1 VVSNY
6 KLFKSLYNNKHCL
19 EIIIIII
26 IKMSASDKIDLEEEM
41 VIEVIKNDKKKVRKS
56 KKEVVKE
63 EVKFEEVKKEKGK
76 VYIASMNLR
85 GARGVKLDPES
96 LNLNVTSAQAKLS
109 LDRRDFSPMTPIE
122 GGYKGYWNFESRWQS
137 GKIFEGLDEKVVKDW
152 WKAQKEPK
160 RRYPKGK
167 GKKVLCARFE
177 GYEDKGDMDY
187 ISSRKEVYC
196 KEYYDLIKDRERVKF
211 WKRMLDEGEN
221 ITIFDFD
228 GPRNEDKSVTCLE
241 LSEEMVKE
249 KVKDLSVPFGHCYV
263 VGMLL
268 SGMDLSVLG

>member
-1 VVSNY
+1 
-6 KLFKSLYNNKHCL
+6 
-19 EIIIIII
+19 
-26 IKMSASDKIDLEEEM
+26 MSASDKNDEI
-41 VIEVIKNDKKKVRKS
+41 VIEVVKKIRKS
-56 KKEVVKE
+56 KKVKVEE
-63 EVKFEEVKKEKGK
+63 EVKVEVKVDEVKVDEVKKKRGE

-167 GKKVLCARFE
+167 GKRVLCARFE

-196 KEYYDLIKDRERVKF
+196 KEYYDLIKDRERVLF
-211 WKRMLDEGEN
+211 WKKMLDEGEN

-228 GPRNEDKSVTCLE
+228 GPRNEDKSVTCLKLTEE
-241 LSEEMVKE
+241 LIKE

-268 SGMDLSVLG
+268 SGMDLSVLNNLS

>member
-1 VVSNY
+1 
-6 KLFKSLYNNKHCL
+6 
-19 EIIIIII
+19 
-26 IKMSASDKIDLEEEM
+26 MSASDKNDEI
-41 VIEVIKNDKKKVRKS
+41 VIEVVKKIRKS
-56 KKEVVKE
+56 KKVKVEE
-63 EVKFEEVKKEKGK
+63 EVKVEVKVDEVKVDEVKVDEVKKKRGE

-167 GKKVLCARFE
+167 GKRVLCARFE

-196 KEYYDLIKDRERVKF
+196 KEYYDLIKDRERVLF
-211 WKRMLDEGEN
+211 WKKMLDEGEN

-228 GPRNEDKSVTCLE
+228 GPRNEDKSVTCLKLTEE
-241 LSEEMVKE
+241 LIKE

-268 SGMDLSVLG
+268 SGMDLSVLNNLS

>member
-1 VVSNY
+1 
-6 KLFKSLYNNKHCL
+6 
-19 EIIIIII
+19 
-26 IKMSASDKIDLEEEM
+26 MSASDKIDLEEEM
-41 VIEVIKNDKKKVRKS
+41 VIEVIKNEKKKVRKS
-56 KKEVVKE
+56 KKEVVKVE
-63 EVKFEEVKKEKGK
+63 EKKVEEVKKEKGK

>member
-1 VVSNY
+1 
-6 KLFKSLYNNKHCL
+6 
-19 EIIIIII
+19 
-26 IKMSASDKIDLEEEM
+26 MSASDKNDLE
-41 VIEVIKNDKKKVRKS
+41 VVKKVKKNDRKN
-56 KKEVVKE
+56 KKEVLEVLKE
-63 EVKFEEVKKEKGK
+63 EVKVKKERGK

-167 GKKVLCARFE
+167 GKRILCARFE

-196 KEYYDLIKDRERVKF
+196 KEYYDLIKDRERVLF
-211 WKRMLDEGEN
+211 WKKMLDEGES

-241 LSEEMVKE
+241 FSEELVKE

>member
-1 VVSNY
+1 MLSIDKILINKQPSY
-6 KLFKSLYNNKHCL
+6 KLHRVKLRMTTVNKS
-19 EIIIIII
+19 
-26 IKMSASDKIDLEEEM
+26 
-41 VIEVIKNDKKKVRKS
+41 
-56 KKEVVKE
+56 
-63 EVKFEEVKKEKGK
+63 EVKRGK

-85 GARGVKLDPES
+85 GTRAVKLDPES

-122 GGYKGYWNFESRWQS
+122 GGYYGYWNFESRWQS
-137 GKIFEGLDEKVVKDW
+137 GKIFEGIDEKVTKAW
-152 WKAQKEPK
+152 WKAQNEPK

-177 GYEDKGDMDY
+177 GYEDRGDMDY
-187 ISSRKEVYC
+187 VTSRKDVYC
-196 KEYYDLIKDRERVKF
+196 KEYSELIKDRERVLF
-211 WKRMLDEGEN
+211 WKKTLDEGKS
-221 ITIFDFD
+221 ITIYDFD

-241 LSEEMVKE
+241 LSEELIKE
-249 KVKDLSVPFGHCYV
+249 KVNDLSVPFGHCYV